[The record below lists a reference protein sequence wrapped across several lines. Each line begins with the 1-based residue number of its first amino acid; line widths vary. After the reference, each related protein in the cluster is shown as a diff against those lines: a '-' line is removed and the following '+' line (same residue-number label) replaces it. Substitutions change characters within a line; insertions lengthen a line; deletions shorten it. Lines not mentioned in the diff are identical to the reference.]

1 MLFLVFLISFHFT
14 APILFFSEHK
24 SVQKQIE
31 DFNGFFPEESLV
43 LMDPGWAWQKIALI
57 QHYFYEKDALPNLDL
72 FRDEEAVL
80 EIAAVFEKFSHWK
93 TDDQDMISLL
103 NWKMDRSEEYLRKVL
118 AGYEDVYVVT
128 QKKNPPFHPSFQD
141 TNLMGLLAWQIPSV
155 VAATSATPL
164 PKLRG
169 PVITEVSSGWVLLS
183 YVLALALLSLLWVS
197 FYFAALAHA
206 LRNEVAAAASLA
218 RRAFLGWLSFSLFFA
233 LLLVLLMV
241 AGGALVL
248 VLGVASLF
256 GSGVVALIT
265 SVVTALGL
273 AASFYLF
280 FVDDAIFVLEVW
292 PRRAV
297 WYSVSVVWRNFWPSL
312 GFVVL
317 VNLVIT
323 GTALVWGYLLQNPF
337 GLAGAVL
344 GHAYITTGFA
354 AAGMLFFA
362 QRYALW
368 QQEAVPGG
376 PS

>member
-1 MLFLVFLISFHFT
+1 MVT
-14 APILFFSEHK
+14 AAPLGIVDTLSAGFAVVNRRLWILLL
-24 SVQKQIE
+24 
-31 DFNGFFPEESLV
+31 PV
-43 LMDPGWAWQKIALI
+43 L
-57 QHYFYEKDALPNLDL
+57 LDL
-72 FRDEEAVL
+72 LLIYGPAISINPLVDEGVLLLQKSAQAQATGSDSGASTSESTLLQVL
-80 EIAAVFEKFSHWK
+80 EQSQKSAAGF
-93 TDDQDMISLL
+93 
-103 NWKMDRSEEYLRKVL
+103 R
-118 AGYEDVYVVT
+118 
-128 QKKNPPFHPSFQD
+128 D
-141 TNLMGLLAWQIPSV
+141 TNLAGVLAWQVPSV

-197 FYFAALAHA
+197 FYLAALAHA
-206 LRNEVAAAASLA
+206 LRNEVAAAASLV
-218 RRAFLGWLSFSLFFA
+218 RRATSGWLSFSLFFA
-233 LLLVLLMV
+233 LLLVLLIV
-241 AGGALVL
+241 TGGALVL

-265 SVVTALGL
+265 SVVTALAL

-280 FVDDAIFVLEVW
+280 FVDDAIFLLEVW

-312 GFVVL
+312 GFVLL

-368 QQEAVPGG
+368 QREAVPGG
-376 PS
+376 PG